1 MNGVFAA
8 QRNGSN
14 DVYSWQYPT
23 GLTGTFAST
32 EAADSAS
39 IAASGIFGLEAADS
53 TAFAGDNIVTG
64 YFGELVPNAGYL
76 IAGEAADSIVASGAN
91 IVTGALALQEQADGI
106 TFAGITQAVA
116 ADFFVAE
123 AADSCAIQLSPVAV
137 MVITE
142 AWDGC
147 VIAGTAS
154 GPWVN
159 VGQSAGTWTNVNRGS
174 TTWTKQ

>member
-8 QRNGSN
+8 QRNGAN

-23 GLTGTFAST
+23 GLVGTFASIET
-32 EAADSAS
+32 ADSAS
-39 IAASGIFGLEAADS
+39 IASSGIFGLEAADS
-53 TAFAGDNIVTG
+53 TAFAGNNIITG

-76 IAGEAADSIVASGAN
+76 IVGESADSIAASGAN

-106 TFAGITQAVA
+106 AFTGITKAVA

-137 MVITE
+137 MLITE
-142 AWDGC
+142 SWDGC

-159 VGQSAGTWTNVNRGS
+159 VGQSAGTWTNVTQES
-174 TTWTKQ
+174 TTWTKA